1 MQDNVIKNENIT
13 ENVSLSNSLFGM
25 PTVAVRGKVIFP
37 NVFTTIDVG
46 RLKSLSAV
54 NASIKGEK
62 LIFLVCQK
70 DIKVEDPKPSDLYE
84 VGTVCKVGNLAKI
97 ATENFRLSVE
107 GLYRAKIVAMTDNG
121 DYFSC
126 NVEKLEDSGLID
138 VECEAL
144 FRNVKELFKE
154 VSLSVQKLNKDNA
167 LKIYAIDKIDEFIN
181 SACFNLPIK
190 EADKQLI
197 LETVELKDRLLL
209 FYEKLLFEAEIIKA
223 NKEIAKRVKES
234 VETNQKEFYLR
245 EQIKAIHDEL
255 GDDVKEIDL
264 LTQKIKAKNMPK
276 ESEEKVLAELN
287 KMSKMAPSSPDFTV
301 LRSYIDWIIDLPFSE
316 ESTDTES
323 LIECQKILEKDH
335 FGLDKVKERILEYL
349 AVLKLTKSLKG
360 PILCLVG
367 PPGVGKT
374 SVVKSVA
381 RALNRKLVRMSLG
394 GVKDEAEIRGH
405 RKTYIGAMPGRIIYG
420 MKEAGVINP
429 VFLLDEIDK
438 LSTDL
443 RGDPASALL
452 EVLDPEQNATFRDR
466 YLEIPYDLQKIMF
479 ITTANTL
486 DTIPAPL
493 LDRMEVINL
502 SGYTEEEKIQIG
514 VKYLYP
520 KQIKE
525 NGLTTKNIAFTEDG
539 LREIIQGYT
548 GEAGVRKLEQQV
560 GAICRK
566 VAVKVAKNKRY
577 KKQIITK
584 DAVKDYLGAK
594 RYENEEKLEQS
605 GVGSA
610 TGLAWTQLGGTTLTI
625 EVATMEGKGNLI
637 LTGKL
642 GEVMQ
647 ESAKT
652 AIGYI
657 RANAKA
663 YGIDP
668 TVFEKLD
675 IHLHVPEGATPKDGP
690 SAGITIA
697 TAILS
702 ALTNKKVKRNIGMT
716 GEITL
721 RGNVLKIGGL
731 KEKSLAAFRL
741 GVRTIIIPKSNEKDL
756 EEIPSEIKNQI
767 TFIPVEKIDEVFER
781 VLENAN

>member
-1 MQDNVIKNENIT
+1 MEELILNQDIIT
-13 ENVSLSNSLFGM
+13 L
-25 PTVAVRGKVIFP
+25 PTLAVRGKIIMP
-37 NVFTTIDVG
+37 NVFTSIDVG
-46 RLKSLSAV
+46 RIKSLNAV
-54 NASIKGEK
+54 NASIKEDR
-62 LIFLVCQK
+62 LIFLVSQK
-70 DIKVEDPKPSDLYE
+70 DVKVDEPKVSDLYT

-97 ATENFRLSVE
+97 ATENFRLTVE
-107 GLYRAKIVAMTDNG
+107 GLYRAKVVSGEIDGEYFKFTVQKINSG
-121 DYFSC
+121 D
-126 NVEKLEDSGLID
+126 EQD
-138 VECEAL
+138 VETQAY
-144 FRNVKELFKE
+144 FRRCKELFKE
-154 VSLSVQKLNKDNA
+154 TA
-167 LKIYAIDKIDEFIN
+167 LKINKFNKDALLKISALDSVETFIN
-181 SACFNLPIK
+181 SATFNMRFK
-190 EADKQLI
+190 ESDKQRI
-197 LETVELKDRLLL
+197 LEIEQVSERIKLFFDLLN
-209 FYEKLLFEAEIIKA
+209 YEAEIVKA
-223 NKEIAKRVKES
+223 DQAISQRVKES
-234 VETNQKEFYLR
+234 VEKNQKEFYLR

-264 LTQKIKAKNMPK
+264 LTEQIKAKNMPK
-276 ESEEKVLAELN
+276 ESEEKVLSELK
-287 KMSKMAPSSPDFTV
+287 KMSKMAPSSPDYTV
-301 LRSYIDWIIDLPFSE
+301 LRSYIDWIIELPFSN
-316 ESTDTES
+316 ESVDTDS
-323 LIECQKILEKDH
+323 LSDCKKVLDSDH
-335 FGLDKVKERILEYL
+335 FGLEKVKERIIEYL

-374 SVVKSVA
+374 SVAKSVA

-452 EVLDPEQNATFRDR
+452 EVLDPEQNESFRDR
-466 YLEIPYDLQKIMF
+466 YLEIPYNLQKIMF

-502 SGYTEEEKIQIG
+502 SGYTEEEKIEIG
-514 VKYLYP
+514 LRYLVP
-520 KQIKE
+520 KQSE
-525 NGLTTKNIAFTEDG
+525 LNGLTSKNIKFTSG
-539 LREIIQGYT
+539 AIKEIIEGYT
-548 GEAGVRKLEQQV
+548 GEAGVRKLEQQI

-566 VAVKVAKNKRY
+566 VAVKVADNKAL
-577 KKQIITK
+577 KKRVITELN
-584 DAVKDYLGAK
+584 VKDYLGAK
-594 RYENEEKLEQS
+594 KYESEEKLEDL

-625 EVATMEGKGNLI
+625 EVATMKGKGNI
-637 LTGKL
+637 NLTGKL
-642 GEVMQ
+642 GDVMQ

-652 AIGYI
+652 AIGYL
-657 RANAKA
+657 RANSKK
-663 YGIDP
+663 YSIDEDI
-668 TVFEKLD
+668 FDKID

-697 TAILS
+697 TAVLS
-702 ALTNKKVKRNIGMT
+702 ALTNKKVNRAIGMT

-741 GVRTIIIPKSNEKDL
+741 GVKTIIIPKANVKDL
-756 EEIPSEIKNQI
+756 EEIPAEIKNKI
-767 TFIPVEKIDEVFER
+767 EFIPVSNVDEVFEK
-781 VLENAN
+781 VIVNDENQ